1 VRDDDDA
8 ANDFGNRRVTDLVME
23 KDAEQ
28 TITIA
33 GQRLEWTLKVTSR
46 CVFDGPDV
54 VMDDELPA
62 GVQSVVALD

>member
-1 VRDDDDA
+1 
-8 ANDFGNRRVTDLVME
+8 VTDLVME